1 MHLEQYKNGRKNLTE
16 LYAILGWSFKVVNI
30 VPQFQVRQMFLA
42 IRMCEGKLHAAVIP
56 TLLHISV

>member
-16 LYAILGWSFKVVNI
+16 VYAILEWSFKVVII

-42 IRMCEGKLHAAVIP
+42 IRMCKEKLHAAVIP